1 MSIRKNRVYQ
11 YGTGGSRFRVLT
23 VDEGSDLAVTVLM
36 GKHNKRR
43 LSARPKPQSLAQLRE
58 EVEIRKLVPV
68 DLPATDIPT
77 SLLKGK
83 AKAWADKITEA
94 LQPLAETDPVELCKK
109 PLAPRLREAAKKL
122 GLTLNAVNFMFTKVM
137 QAGMR
142 LSAAFPRWD
151 KCGPQPAV
159 VDGRHCVAKPTKQ
172 PNSYPL
178 SLAEVANI
186 IRGAKEFLRGD
197 ATWSEAYDNYLDKFH
212 AVGIRVVDN
221 EQIVDVKPK
230 GQRPS
235 FGQFYRHARRH
246 LGIVR
251 RIILKIG
258 KDMFLRNH
266 AGKPIGQAFSAI
278 MPGHEVEIDWTTTG
292 LAVVRRGKRVSVGT
306 LVVYVIVDVYTGEIL
321 SIYLTLGNCSVEEA
335 SRAILLCLE
344 DKVEL
349 CKRYGITITAKKWPA
364 KHLFVVLTS
373 DRGELNSWKSSSL
386 IKGLGIKL
394 KMTRSKFARDKGTV
408 ESINAQ
414 IKRLMRRLAGGTTG
428 KKERG
433 EISPHAE
440 AIYDFDQVYRMLL
453 AFAVW
458 HNAKLRA
465 DQPLTDAMV
474 AEGLHKK
481 PTPNALWD
489 YADRH
494 GMLREFD
501 LAEAR
506 IHAIPFRAAAVTDRG
521 IRIEDLR
528 YEVPTLD
535 PTKPGGI
542 DAMQWLAE
550 ARKKRW
556 KVDLGIDEATVDYVW
571 LRHAPQGAVPQLIQ
585 CPLAVSLVSSYG
597 GLSWP
602 EYRSIKADSI
612 SSREEYR
619 EGEFREA
626 TAIYRA
632 ILKRTTKEA
641 EDLTHT
647 AREGM
652 KKAQLLAG
660 IDQNRSAEAAERNA
674 AAIDRDTSIDEPEF
688 EEDFGG

>member
-1 MSIRKNRVYQ
+1 MSIRVNCVYQ
-11 YGTGGSRFRVLT
+11 YGKNGPRLRILGIDESADVALT
-23 VDEGSDLAVTVLM
+23 IPLGT
-36 GKHNKRR
+36 HQKRR
-43 LSARPKPQSLAQLRE
+43 LSARPESQRLSQLRD

-68 DLPATDIPT
+68 DVPTSDIPT

-83 AKAWADKITEA
+83 AKACAEEITKA
-94 LQPLAETDPVELCKK
+94 LQPLAETDPFELARK

-122 GLTLNAVNFMFTKVM
+122 GLTPQAVNFMFTKVM

-151 KCGPQPAV
+151 KCGRQPAIL
-159 VDGRHCVAKPTKQ
+159 DGDHCVAKPTKQ
-172 PNSYPL
+172 PKSYPL
-178 SLAEVANI
+178 SLDEIANI
-186 IRGAKEFLRGD
+186 KKGAREFLRAD
-197 ATWSEAYDNYLDKFH
+197 ATWKEAYEDYLEKFH
-212 AVGIRVVDN
+212 AVGIRIVAN

-230 GQRPS
+230 GHRPS

-251 RIILKIG
+251 RLIQKLG
-258 KDMFLRNH
+258 KDMFLRDH
-266 AGKPIGQAFSAI
+266 TGKPIGQAFSAL
-278 MPGHEVEIDWTTTG
+278 MPGHTAEIDWTTTG

-321 SIYLTLGNCSVEEA
+321 SIFLTLGNCSVEEA

-349 CKRYGITITAKKWPA
+349 CRRYGITITAKQWPA
-364 KHLFVVLTS
+364 KHLPVVLTC
-373 DRGELNSWKSSSL
+373 DRGEINSWKSTSFV
-386 IKGLGIKL
+386 KGLGLKV

-408 ESINAQ
+408 ESVNAQ
-414 IKRLMRRLAGGTTG
+414 IKRLLRRLAGGTWG

-440 AIYDFDQVYRMLL
+440 AIYDFDQVYRILL

-458 HNAKLRA
+458 HNAKLRP

-506 IHAIPFRAAAVTDRG
+506 IHALPFRCAAVTDRG
-521 IRIEDLR
+521 LRIEDLR

-535 PTKPGGI
+535 PKKPGGI

-550 ARKKRW
+550 AKKRRW

-571 LRHAPQGAVPQLIQ
+571 LRHAPQGGEPRLIQ
-585 CPLAVSLVSSYG
+585 CPLADSLVSSFG

-602 EYRSIKADSI
+602 EYRSIKADSAK
-612 SSREEYR
+612 SREDYR

-632 ILKRTTKEA
+632 ILKRTKVEA
-641 EDLTHT
+641 ETLTNA

-652 KKAQLLAG
+652 KKAHLLAG
-660 IDQNRSAEAAERNA
+660 IDQNREAEAEERKRAGKA
-674 AAIDRDTSIDEPEF
+674 ADVTDQEPEF
-688 EEDFGG
+688 EEDFGD